1 MENYL
6 TVNLK
11 QDQVDEF
18 MKKLSPQEKTEFIIW
33 SQLFNLLNVSLFE
46 DAYKRLQLSKC
57 STSLFENKV
66 MEVYSVLKGLP
77 TKQAE
82 QILQRVLKTLTVN
95 STVL

>member
-46 DAYKRLQLSKC
+46 DAYKRLQLSK
-57 STSLFENKV
+57 TIQHN
-66 MEVYSVLKGLP
+66 
-77 TKQAE
+77 
-82 QILQRVLKTLTVN
+82 
-95 STVL
+95 